1 MKTTTHSL
9 LIAAIPAVIASS
21 TAVADDPQLQNRL
34 AIQQAQAARD
44 IEKTPTIGVYA
55 SNRGVGRRMGRNAR
69 DARSES
75 ALRCAPPRT
84 GKATAFT
91 CPLGKR

>member
-9 LIAAIPAVIASS
+9 FLAAAAAVIASS

-55 SNRGVGRRMGRNAR
+55 SNRGVGRRMGRDVR
-69 DARSES
+69 DVRSES
-75 ALRCAPPRT
+75 RFEVRSTPHGQSYGVYVPA
-84 GKATAFT
+84 K
-91 CPLGKR
+91 